1 MLHERA
7 LSGKSSISG
16 RIGAASAAFCLLL
29 ALTGCAAGTK
39 LVAQWK
45 DDAYTGRPLKVFVLG
60 VSEQRGPRS
69 LVEDEFV
76 RQFKEHGTDAVA
88 SYKHFPEGPQPT
100 KDDILAKTRELNAD
114 AILVIRFLKK
124 EAGDTH
130 TPVRRYAVPT
140 GFATDWNSYMGS
152 TVTSDV
158 GIRDVSYDMNVISMD
173 LALYQTGNGNPI
185 WSALSQTTYES
196 GPIKQ
201 IKPFTTS
208 VMKELAHAK
217 LIR

>member
-1 MLHERA
+1 MQYEQTIGR
-7 LSGKSSISG
+7 SSSLG
-16 RIGAASAAFCLLL
+16 VRIGAAAVAVGLLL
-29 ALTGCAAGTK
+29 SLTGCAAGTK

-45 DDAYTGRPLKVFVLG
+45 DDTYAGRPSKVFVLG

-100 KDDILAKTRELNAD
+100 KDEVLAKTRELNAD
-114 AILVIRFLKK
+114 AIFVIRFLKK

-130 TPVRRYAVPT
+130 TPIQRYASPS
-140 GFATDWNSYMGS
+140 GFETNWNSYMGMG
-152 TVTSDV
+152 TTSAV
-158 GIRDVSYDMNVISMD
+158 GIRDVSYDMTIISLD
-173 LALYQTGNGNPI
+173 LALYQSGNGNPI
-185 WSALSQTTYES
+185 WSALSQTTYDS
-196 GPIKQ
+196 GPMKQ
-201 IKPFTTS
+201 IKPVTTS